1 MLPQQPLELISDT
14 LPLLPVKDI
23 VIFPQVIVPI
33 FISEE
38 ICIRAVEEACAKDHF
53 ILLSTFQVPMLFE
66 KPAQQE
72 LKSSTPSPFDVY
84 DVGTVATVLR
94 TRKLADGRVKVLVQG
109 VARAEIK
116 KLVSSEPF
124 PMVQVQVHAEK
135 PFQMNQ
141 EGEYLFRSLKEQLGK
156 CIRLGRGLS
165 ADILVLFE
173 DVNDMGRFSDLIA
186 SQLGL
191 KIVDAQKILASYD
204 AIDRSYKVYHHLCE
218 LLKITKQDHHME
230 HDPSR
235 DESEDLKNKILQAH
249 MPTDVQNECL
259 KQFAKLSRMNPES
272 SEASLA
278 RNYLELMAD
287 LPWSKSTESKIEM
300 AQCQRILDEDHYGM
314 EKIKDRILEYLAV
327 KKLNPELKG
336 PVLCF
341 VGPPGVG
348 KTSLGKSVA
357 RALGR
362 KFARIALGGV
372 HDEAEIRGHRRTYV
386 GAMPGR
392 IIQAL
397 KTTGVRNP
405 VLMLDEIDKLASN
418 YKGDPASALL
428 EVLDPEQNHGFSD
441 HYVSMPFDLSQVI
454 FLANANQIENVP
466 HALRDRLE
474 IVEIPGYSE
483 EEKIEIARKY
493 IIPKVIKQS
502 GLSVDEI
509 QFQETAI
516 DFLITAYTR
525 ESGLRNLEKIIAS
538 VVRKIAREV
547 AENDEKMKERKSVK
561 VTTKLVRELLG
572 DENYLPT
579 EHDVHQKR
587 IGVSTGLAYTQVGG
601 DILELEVK
609 LLPGSGRLILTGQL
623 GDVMKESAQ
632 TALNCVHAM
641 AHDLGIDE
649 ACFKECDIHFHA
661 PAGGIPKDGP
671 SAGIAIA
678 MALVS
683 AFKQEPLRQDI
694 AMTGEL
700 TLHGRVLPIGGVREK
715 LLAAVRHHIHIVC
728 LPEKNKSAFSELP
741 ASLKRKI
748 DVRFVSTLEDVLKQF
763 FGEHEIQLQ
772 SQVQGSSGLE
782 AEGADGKLVELTE
795 VGI

>member
-53 ILLSTFQVPMLFE
+53 ILLSTFQVPVLFE
-66 KPAQQE
+66 KPSQQE

-84 DVGTVATVLR
+84 DVGTVATILR

-124 PMVQVQVHAEK
+124 PTVQVQVHAEK

-204 AIDRSYKVYHHLCE
+204 VIDRSYKVYHHLCE
-218 LLKITKQDHHME
+218 LLKITKQDHPME

-235 DESEDLKNKILQAH
+235 DESEDLKNKIMNAH
-249 MPTDVQNECL
+249 MPADVQNECL

-278 RNYLELMAD
+278 RNYLEVMAD

-397 KTTGVRNP
+397 KNTGVRNP
-405 VLMLDEIDKLASN
+405 VLMLDEIDKLASD

-502 GLSVDEI
+502 GLSVEEV

-547 AENDEKMKERKSVK
+547 AENDEKMKERKSIK

-572 DENYLPT
+572 DESYLPT

-632 TALNCVHAM
+632 TALNCVHSM
-641 AHDLGIDE
+641 ARDLGIDE

-748 DVRFVSTLEDVLKQF
+748 DVRFVSTLEEVLRQF
-763 FGEHEIQLQ
+763 FGERENELQ
-772 SQVQGSSGLE
+772 SKSQEFISAE
-782 AEGADGKLVELTE
+782 AEGTEGKLVE
-795 VGI
+795 VGM